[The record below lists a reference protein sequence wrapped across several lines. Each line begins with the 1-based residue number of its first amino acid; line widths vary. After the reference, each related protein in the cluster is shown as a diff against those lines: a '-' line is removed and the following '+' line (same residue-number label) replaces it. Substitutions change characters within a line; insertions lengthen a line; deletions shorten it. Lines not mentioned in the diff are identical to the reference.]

1 MSLRHHIVTLL
12 LSSVLLFSFFP
23 VHAQD
28 SDFKEPAASASPE
41 SGSVSET
48 ASDSSDDTWY
58 YGKVIKSV
66 IFKGLK
72 SVTSKDVEGVVS
84 GFYGKKFS
92 DELFSDM
99 MDRIY
104 ALDMFDDIS
113 PEALPGDVK
122 RNSVTITFTVKEKP
136 AIVRILIKGNKQIRS
151 AEIKDAI
158 TSKEKDIFNSAKIA
172 VDERAIRDHYLE
184 KGYTNAKV
192 SSSTNETSKGVEVT
206 FTIEEGR
213 STVISHISFSGNKVI
228 SSKTLKKKIKLKE
241 IGIIAKGAFQESTLE
256 ADRQA
261 ILAYYA
267 NEGYI
272 DADVVDITQSTEIN
286 EKKNRDELTITFVI
300 NEGSQYIYNGVTFV
314 GNKIFTDEE
323 LQAKVK
329 LRKGAV
335 FNQTKFNEGLM
346 AVADLYY
353 ENGYTSNRF
362 QQFPQKDVE
371 KKTIA
376 YQFMITENVRS
387 HVENIIIK
395 GNTKTKEKVIRRE
408 IPIESGDIFSKA
420 KVTTGL
426 RNLYNLQ
433 YFSAVVPDVVP
444 GSEENLVDLI
454 ISVEEQS
461 TTSIEFGVT
470 FSGVSDPD
478 DLPFALFVKWQDS
491 NVRGSGRSLNASS
504 TISTDTQSVSLGYGA
519 NWFKELPISTSI
531 STEFSHSSLT
541 AYRNKIGKDGIVDY
555 DTYYMDYEQWKWSS
569 GISLGRRWTPD
580 FAIISW
586 AGGITG
592 SLKNNVYDEDVYNP
606 YDSSISEYA
615 NRWGWQ
621 NSVWTSLSVDDRD
634 INYDPSTG
642 WFASQRLT
650 WYGLTPVE
658 TEYFLRTDTKLE
670 KYFTLLKAPVTENWM
685 FKLVLMGYSGL
696 SMQFP
701 KPGSGIGDSSR
712 LYIDGMFNGRGWTSI
727 YKSKRGKAMW
737 SNIIELRIPVV
748 PGILA
753 LDLFGDAAVI
763 KEEPSDLFGG
773 VSKEDFFF
781 SYGPGIRFTIPQF
794 PLRLLFAN
802 TGKFGSTSSSDSYG
816 KGDGE
821 WHWDKNWKFV
831 LSFNITNK

>member
-1 MSLRHHIVTLL
+1 MSFTSRLATIF
-12 LSSVLLFSFFP
+12 LSSVLLFSFTSGIY
-23 VHAQD
+23 AQD
-28 SDFKEPAASASPE
+28 SE
-41 SGSVSET
+41 SSEAT
-48 ASDSSDDTWY
+48 AESDDTWY

-66 IFKGLK
+66 TFKGLK
-72 SVTSKDVEGVVS
+72 SVSSKDVEGVVS
-84 GFYGKKFS
+84 GFYGKKF
-92 DELFSDM
+92 DDDVFSDM

-113 PEALPGDVK
+113 PEALPGDMK
-122 RNSVTITFTVKEKP
+122 RNSVTITFNVKEKP
-136 AIVRILIKGNKQIRS
+136 AITRLFFKGNKQIRT
-151 AEIKDAI
+151 AEIKEAI
-158 TSKEKDIFNSAKIA
+158 SSKEKDIFNSAKIS
-172 VDERAIRDHYLE
+172 VDERSIRDLYLE

-192 SSSTNETSKGVEVT
+192 TSSTKETSNGVEVT
-206 FTIEEGR
+206 FSIEEGR
-213 STVISHISFSGNKVI
+213 STVVGKINFSGNKVI
-228 SSKTLKKKIKLKE
+228 SAKTLKKKLTLKE
-241 IGIIAKGAFQESTLE
+241 VGIISKGAFQESTLE

-261 ILAYYA
+261 IIAYYA

-272 DADVVDITQSTEIN
+272 DADVIDITQSTEVN

-300 NEGSQYIYNGVTFV
+300 QEGSQYTYDGISFV
-314 GNKIFTDEE
+314 GNKIFSDEE
-323 LQAKVK
+323 LSSKVK
-329 LRKGAV
+329 LKKGAV

-362 QQFPQKDVE
+362 QQVPEKDVE
-371 KKTIA
+371 KKTIS
-376 YQFMITENVRS
+376 YQFMIMENVRS

-395 GNTKTKEKVIRRE
+395 GNTKTKEHVIKRE

-454 ISVEEQS
+454 VSVEEQS

-491 NVRGSGRSLNASS
+491 NIAGSGRSVSAST
-504 TISTDTQSVSLGYGA
+504 TISTDTQSISLGYGT
-519 NWFKELPISTSI
+519 NWFKDLPISTSI
-531 STEFSHSSLT
+531 STEFSHSSLS
-541 AYRNKIGKDGIVDY
+541 AYTLSWDENNIEDD
-555 DTYYMDYEQWKWSS
+555 DTYYMDYEQWKWST
-569 GISLGRRWTPD
+569 GLSLGRRWTPD

-586 AGGITG
+586 TGGITG
-592 SLKNNVYDEDVYNP
+592 SLRNNVYDEDVWTP
-606 YDSSISEYA
+606 VDGSISEYA

-621 NSVWTSLSVDDRD
+621 NSIWTAVSVDDRD
-634 INYDPSTG
+634 INYDPSSG
-642 WFASQRLT
+642 WFLSQRFT
-650 WYGLTPVE
+650 WYGLTPLE
-658 TEYFLRTDTKLE
+658 TEFFLRTDTKLE
-670 KYFTLLKAPVTENWM
+670 KYFTLLKFPVTESWM

-712 LYIDGMFNGRGWTSI
+712 LYLDGMFNARGWTSI
-727 YKSKRGKAMW
+727 YNKKRGKAMW
-737 SNIIELRIPVV
+737 SNILELRIPVV

-753 LDLFGDAAVI
+753 LDIFGDAAVI
-763 KEEPSDLFGG
+763 KDEPGELFDGSI
-773 VSKEDFFF
+773 SKEDFFF
-781 SYGPGIRFTIPQF
+781 SWGPGIRFTIPQF

-802 TGKFGSTSSSDSYG
+802 TGKFGSTSSSDKYG